1 MHGQIE
7 INANSLTFNMGK
19 SIGVKRASLFVF
31 LFITGTLLVHAQQK
45 KVLNY
50 QIVDEKRL
58 HFGFT
63 IGLNSM
69 DFTFDRNQQYRDSL
83 LMDIMMP
90 GPGFNVN
97 IVSEL
102 RFSEEL
108 ALRLLPGLVFGQRSV
123 QVGDARTKFDYGQ
136 LQIESNYIDIPVL
149 LKYSGQRVNNFRPY
163 LIGGSSVR
171 FDMAAKKKN
180 QLKLRNEGGVVIGDL
195 NMNLK
200 PFDYYAEIG
209 VGFDFYL
216 KFFKLSTELKL
227 SYGLRQ
233 ILDRN
238 LASAGLNNISSNV
251 VLLNFHFE

>member
-1 MHGQIE
+1 MKRS
-7 INANSLTFNMGK
+7 SLL
-19 SIGVKRASLFVF
+19 VLFV
-31 LFITGTLLVHAQQK
+31 ITGALLVHGQQK

-69 DFTFDRNQQYRDSL
+69 DFTFDRNQQYSDSL
-83 LMDIMMP
+83 LLDVKMP

-102 RFSEEL
+102 RFSDEL
-108 ALRLLPGLVFGQRSV
+108 ALRLLPGLVFGQRAV
-123 QVGDARTKFDYGQ
+123 QIGSARTSFDYGQ

-180 QLKLRNEGGVVIGDL
+180 QLKMRDEDGIVIGDL

-233 ILDRN
+233 VLDTQ
-238 LASAGLNNISSNV
+238 LASAGLNNLSSNV